1 MSAATSVQGSERDHD
16 LIVIGSGSAA
26 FAAAIRARDLGR
38 DVLLIERETIG
49 GTCVNIG
56 CVPSK
61 SLLADATRYL
71 ASGVPTLA
79 QASDR
84 KSRLVETL
92 RRHKYSDLFAEYGI
106 GLREG
111 VAELAGPHAV
121 RVGGEELS
129 AEAILLAT
137 GATPSVPPIE
147 GIAEAGHLV
156 STSALELTEAPPR
169 LAVIGANAVGLE
181 LGQALGSFGSR
192 VTFIEL
198 ERVAPFEEPEVS
210 EAIRGILAD
219 SGHDVIEGARTER
232 VSVEG
237 GEKVLRGTAD
247 GEGFELR
254 VDEILVAT
262 SRRPNSDGLALEAIG
277 VETDGRGAIVV
288 DPEQRTSVPSIF
300 AAGDVTDQPQ
310 FVYVAAAG
318 GAAAA
323 ENAFGEG
330 GRRLDFNSLPRIIF
344 TSPQIA
350 GAGLTE
356 AGAVEAGF
364 EVETRVLPLEAIPR
378 ALVNGDTRGLFK
390 LVAEAGTGRLLG
402 TSAIADG
409 AGEVISSAVLAI
421 ERGMTV
427 DELASAWAPYLTMAE
442 GLKLAAQTF
451 TRDVA
456 KLSCC
461 AA

>member
-1 MSAATSVQGSERDHD
+1 
-16 LIVIGSGSAA
+16 
-26 FAAAIRARDLGR
+26 
-38 DVLLIERETIG
+38 
-49 GTCVNIG
+49 
-56 CVPSK
+56 
-61 SLLADATRYL
+61 
-71 ASGVPTLA
+71 
-79 QASDR
+79 
-84 KSRLVETL
+84 
-92 RRHKYSDLFAEYGI
+92 
-106 GLREG
+106 
-111 VAELAGPHAV
+111 
-121 RVGGEELS
+121 
-129 AEAILLAT
+129 
-137 GATPSVPPIE
+137 
-147 GIAEAGHLV
+147 
-156 STSALELTEAPPR
+156 
-169 LAVIGANAVGLE
+169 VIGANAVGLE
-181 LGQALGSFGSR
+181 LGQALGSFGSK

-402 TSAIADG
+402 ASAIADG